1 METIK
6 KHLTGIL
13 LCLFELIVG
22 ILVLVDAIGFTTVII
37 IAAGIGLIV
46 LGLVCAVKYGRT
58 ESKKAAEGQY
68 LLKGLLALTAG
79 FFCAFQS
86 QWFLDHSAFA
96 ILLGLA
102 VFTAGLVKIQSAWDM
117 LRAKNLRWYYVLI
130 GAAISIICAIVILKY
145 DFAGDDTRAIFT
157 GVTLIVEC
165 IVDAAMLIVSNTKK
179 EEPKKVEPKKVEPK
193 KEEPA
198 KEEPAEEE
206 SAEEEPEK
214 EEPQKEEPKK
224 VKPKKVTAKKEES
237 DT

>member
-22 ILVLVDAIGFTTVII
+22 ILVLVDPMGFTTVII
-37 IAAGIGLIV
+37 VAAGIGLIV

-117 LRAKNLRWYYVLI
+117 LRAKNQRWYYVLI

-157 GVTLIVEC
+157 GVSLILEFV
-165 IVDAAMLIVSNTKK
+165 VDAAMLIFSNT
-179 EEPKKVEPKKVEPK
+179 
-193 KEEPA
+193 
-198 KEEPAEEE
+198 
-206 SAEEEPEK
+206 
-214 EEPQKEEPKK
+214 
-224 VKPKKVTAKKEES
+224 TAKKEKKDKKEDKKEEKNEDKKEKADKDEEDSDESAEQS

>member
-22 ILVLVDAIGFTTVII
+22 ILVLVDPMGFTTVII
-37 IAAGIGLIV
+37 VAAGVGLIV
-46 LGLVCAVKYGRT
+46 LGLVCVVKYGRT

-79 FFCAFQS
+79 FFCVFQS

-102 VFTAGLVKIQSAWDM
+102 VFSAGLVKIQSSWDM
-117 LRAKNLRWYYVLI
+117 LRAKNKRWYYVLI
-130 GAAISIICAIVILKY
+130 GAAISIICAVVILKY
-145 DFAGDDTRAIFT
+145 DFSGDDTRAIFT
-157 GVTLIVEC
+157 GVSLIAEFV
-165 IVDAAMLIVSNTKK
+165 VDVAMLIFCNTPAKREKK
-179 EEPKKVEPKKVEPK
+179 EDK
-193 KEEPA
+193 KEDTD
-198 KEEPAEEE
+198 KEEENEEDDKDKEDSDE
-206 SAEEEPEK
+206 SAE
-214 EEPQKEEPKK
+214 Q
-224 VKPKKVTAKKEES
+224 S